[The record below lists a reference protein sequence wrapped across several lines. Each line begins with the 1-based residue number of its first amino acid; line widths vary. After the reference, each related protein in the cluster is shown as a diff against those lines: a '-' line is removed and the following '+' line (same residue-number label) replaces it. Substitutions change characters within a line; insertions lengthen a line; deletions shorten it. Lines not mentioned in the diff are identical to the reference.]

1 MVGSG
6 GRFCDPLLCIS
17 LMSLIPFI
25 SICNYVGK
33 DVTRCQA
40 RCDSMLINTN
50 TFLIFLTCFVCIL
63 VVFDFILDNSM
74 RTVTLDQ
81 EQKMGRKWVR
91 EPSPDPCSHIF
102 LFFLLEFFL

>member
-1 MVGSG
+1 MPATIVAHELNSVA
-6 GRFCDPLLCIS
+6 IA
-17 LMSLIPFI
+17 
-25 SICNYVGK
+25 
-33 DVTRCQA
+33 T
-40 RCDSMLINTN
+40 MLINTN

-91 EPSPDPCSHIF
+91 TDP
-102 LFFLLEFFL
+102 

>member
-1 MVGSG
+1 MTGSNTLLLLMVMEGS
-6 GRFCDPLLCIS
+6 PPATMVAHEQNSVAIA
-17 LMSLIPFI
+17 
-25 SICNYVGK
+25 
-33 DVTRCQA
+33 T
-40 RCDSMLINTN
+40 MLINTN

-91 EPSPDPCSHIF
+91 TVP
-102 LFFLLEFFL
+102 